1 MHRNCAKLL
10 NMPPS
15 YSVEQER
22 IFQHRVSIGLGGGVF
37 QVPQLKVLAAT
48 CKILNPKCVPESPEE
63 HL

>member
-1 MHRNCAKLL
+1 
-10 NMPPS
+10 MPPS